1 MGLAAQQHEEKV
13 NNVRRLRQLSP
24 GTVLGMIALFVA
36 LAGTATAGGVALI
49 VTSANIKNGT
59 IQLTDISPAAKRALK
74 GKRGPAGPA
83 GPSGLAGSTGPA
95 GPAGPPGVQ
104 VLTRVNAWVSVE
116 EGEYESVTA
125 VCPAGMAP
133 VSGGHAFPGEIW
145 QSERVSNGWEVVG
158 FNTNLSGDPFTLY
171 VEAYCSP
178 NVKIDA
184 LGSAPELTM
193 AVMRKAAAD
202 RARNQP

>member
-1 MGLAAQQHEEKV
+1 
-13 NNVRRLRQLSP
+13 
-24 GTVLGMIALFVA
+24 MIALFVA

-59 IQLTDISPAAKRALK
+59 IQLTDISPGAKRALK
-74 GKRGPAGPA
+74 GKRGPAGPG
-83 GPSGLAGSTGPA
+83 GPSGLAGATGPT

-104 VLTRVNAWVSVE
+104 TLTRVNAWVEVAPTDF
-116 EGEYESVTA
+116 ESVTA
-125 VCPAGMAP
+125 ICPAGMAP

-158 FNTNLSGDPFTLY
+158 FNTSDTNAFTLY

-178 NVKIDA
+178 NVKISV
-184 LGSAPELTM
+184 LGSAPPDLTM

-202 RARNQP
+202 HARSQP